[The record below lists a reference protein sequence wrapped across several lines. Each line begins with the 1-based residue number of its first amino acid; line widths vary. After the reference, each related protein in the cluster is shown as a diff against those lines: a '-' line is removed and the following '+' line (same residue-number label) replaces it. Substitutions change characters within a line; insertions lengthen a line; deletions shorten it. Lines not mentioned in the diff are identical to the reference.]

1 MYRAI
6 YVWGKHGHNH
16 AFTISHDSNKFNHLH
31 KYQQCY
37 YGNSCDWCIWLVAT
51 IIKFQP
57 FCYLATFCNIIV
69 ELLTVSAK
77 EQEKE
82 KNTMIGDKDKMNNEE
97 IKSKKVKGDKGKKDA
112 KVKRVANTGNQKTY
126 LFCWFVCGMIKEK
139 TGSIHFIK
147 Y

>member
-1 MYRAI
+1 M
-6 YVWGKHGHNH
+6 
-16 AFTISHDSNKFNHLH
+16 
-31 KYQQCY
+31 
-37 YGNSCDWCIWLVAT
+37 
-51 IIKFQP
+51 
-57 FCYLATFCNIIV
+57 
-69 ELLTVSAK
+69 SAK

-97 IKSKKVKGDKGKKDA
+97 IKSKKVKGDKGNKDA